1 LRFRLRLTS
10 SPVGRGLKARTMK
23 RRFLFIGIAAVLVGV
38 GAYLAITL
46 SGPSI
51 PYTYQ
56 PPENINDGLDVGT
69 LDEVSIDS
77 ELIEKAMN
85 EINRGKYGEVHS
97 VLVFKDDKLVL
108 EEYFEGHEY
117 QWDAPN
123 YHGELVA
130 WNRSMPHVLQS
141 VTKSIT
147 SACVGIAI
155 DKGFIGSVDEPIFE
169 YLPEYQYVSTDG
181 KDKITIEHLLA
192 MTSGLEWTEW
202 NAPYSS
208 RDNPMIEIWFQ
219 EAEQDKHP
227 FTFIL
232 EGSLIDEPGTT
243 FRYFGGNQVLL
254 GGIIENAT
262 QMDIDEFSAEYL
274 FGPLDIDSFD
284 WWSRFESGVIEAAAG
299 LKMTPRDMVK
309 FGVMYLNDGAWNG
322 EQIVSEQWVEESAVP
337 FGNNEG
343 IDVPG
348 TDERDVGYSYSWWT
362 KTFYDA
368 GREIDV
374 FYALGWGGQSILVF
388 PDLNTVVVFTG
399 GAYTS
404 TTRTF
409 SLLERYIIPA
419 ID

>member
-1 LRFRLRLTS
+1 MS
-10 SPVGRGLKARTMK
+10 SPVGRSLKENTMK
-23 RRFLFIGIAAVLVGV
+23 KRFLFIGTAAVLVGV

-46 SGPSI
+46 SKPSI
-51 PYTYQ
+51 PYVYQ
-56 PPENINDGLDVGT
+56 APENINDGLDVGT
-69 LDEVSIDS
+69 LDEVNIDS

-117 QWDAPN
+117 EWDAPN
-123 YHGELVA
+123 YHGDLVA

-141 VTKSIT
+141 VTKSVT
-147 SACVGIAI
+147 SACIGIAI
-155 DKGFIGSVDEPIFE
+155 DKGFIDSVDEPIFE
-169 YLPEYQYVSTDG
+169 YLPEYRYLSTDG
-181 KDKITIEHLLA
+181 KDRITIEHLLT

-208 RDNPMIEIWFQ
+208 RDNPMIEIWFE
-219 EAEQDKHP
+219 EAEQNKHP

-232 EGSLIDEPGTT
+232 EGSLVDEPGTT
-243 FRYFGGNQVLL
+243 FRYFGGNQILL
-254 GGIIENAT
+254 GGIIEDAT

-274 FGPLDIDSFD
+274 FGPLGIDSFD
-284 WWSRFESGVIEAAAG
+284 WWPRFESGVIEAAAG

-309 FGVMYLNDGAWNG
+309 IGVTYLNNGVWNG
-322 EQIVSEQWVEESAVP
+322 EQIVPEQWVEKSAVP

-348 TDERDVGYSYSWWT
+348 TDERNVGYAYSWWT

-388 PDLNTVVVFTG
+388 RGLNTVVVFTG
-399 GAYTS
+399 GEYTS
-404 TTRTF
+404 STRTF